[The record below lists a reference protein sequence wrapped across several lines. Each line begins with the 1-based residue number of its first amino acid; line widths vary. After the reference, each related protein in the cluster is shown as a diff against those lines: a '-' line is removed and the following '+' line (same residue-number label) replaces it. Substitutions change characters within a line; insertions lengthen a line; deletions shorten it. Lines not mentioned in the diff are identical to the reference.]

1 MSAKDLCHGLVEL
14 EKHRSAYMLAW
25 EQYDGTAREFF
36 AKDHRVNDELG
47 QYSEHFRINV
57 TRKVIKAR
65 LNRLKIN
72 SISVADASGAVEKLF
87 KDAVYDANEL
97 DIELPAWL
105 EKLATY
111 GDSYLLI
118 WPAAD
123 ANVNEDGTA
132 DAVDVFVHSPLTMRA
147 IYSEENTR
155 KIEYVIHA
163 WQRSDGFLRAD
174 LYYPRGG
181 DGIERW
187 VSIKEFGDLRGPD
200 GTLSIT
206 YEEGM
211 FEELPADDGEGE
223 DADPGGHVDNPY
235 QRVPIFHARTS
246 RPYGRPEHK
255 DAYGPQNALNK
266 LVASHL
272 SAVDWYVWP
281 WRFALSKTGTTGPD
295 LNDWNKD
302 NRQVPA
308 RGGAASD
315 RSTERGRMRPGT
327 LNKLHNTDAVG
338 QLDAA
343 PASNFLDPIGAY
355 IRILGEVTDTP
366 MSGIDRTGAAE
377 SGESR
382 KAHLDGLLSAVEN
395 LQLVARGPLVDAM
408 EFALTVLGEP
418 DQDINLA
425 WKPTQ
430 KIDDTEGWLGVKA
443 KEDAGVPIAVALTEA
458 GYLPEEIEAWK
469 GELDGK
475 LDALERIATVATQLG
490 QAVQLMGMPAETATE
505 LFGQFITD
513 VITGDDPAAA

>member
-1 MSAKDLCHGLVEL
+1 
-14 EKHRSAYMLAW
+14 
-25 EQYDGTAREFF
+25 
-36 AKDHRVNDELG
+36 
-47 QYSEHFRINV
+47 
-57 TRKVIKAR
+57 
-65 LNRLKIN
+65 
-72 SISVADASGAVEKLF
+72 
-87 KDAVYDANEL
+87 
-97 DIELPAWL
+97 
-105 EKLATY
+105 
-111 GDSYLLI
+111 
-118 WPAAD
+118 
-123 ANVNEDGTA
+123 VNEETGTA

-174 LYYPRGG
+174 LYYPRAG

-235 QRVPIFHARTS
+235 ERVPIFHARTS

-418 DQDINLA
+418 DQDVNLA
-425 WKPTQ
+425 WKPTAEDRRRGGLARGQ
-430 KIDDTEGWLGVKA
+430 GEGRRRRPDRGGAHRGGLP
-443 KEDAGVPIAVALTEA
+443 AGGDRGLCERRARRQARRARANRHRGHPARA
-458 GYLPEEIEAWK
+458 GGAGHGHARRAPRPSCS
-469 GELDGK
+469 GSSS
-475 LDALERIATVATQLG
+475 RTC
-490 QAVQLMGMPAETATE
+490 
-505 LFGQFITD
+505 
-513 VITGDDPAAA
+513 